1 MDGSQQEQPE
11 MLDWTG
17 DGQVALISKHCATD
31 EPHLWQVLS
40 GGKGLIKFSQFKSR
54 RQPLEQAEAD
64 SVGSSYCM

>member
-1 MDGSQQEQPE
+1 

-17 DGQVALISKHCATD
+17 DGQVALISKHCVTD

-40 GGKGLIKFSQFKSR
+40 GGKGLSSLSSR
-54 RQPLEQAEAD
+54 AGGSLLRQPLEQAEAD